1 MPSEGMGGTEE
12 DFTSW
17 KHGSCQGQLVA
28 AKDVLEMGG
37 GLCVS
42 WCGRKSSAASP

>member
-12 DFTSW
+12 DFASW

-28 AKDVLEMGG
+28 MKNVLDMVGG
-37 GLCVS
+37 GFLLTFF
-42 WCGRKSSAASP
+42 

>member
-28 AKDVLEMGG
+28 VKDVLEMGG
-37 GLCVS
+37 VLCGS
-42 WCGRKSSAASP
+42 WYGGKNSAASL